1 MLCYSSDST
10 RLVSPCH
17 ASLQRGSGRLGGRAV
32 RRYQVELDLL
42 TFLLRLSS
50 IPFYRIQLQPYVHT
64 RSYCC
69 FLCCNCVNFPR
80 VIFFTH
86 NETPTQCPSPPS
98 TIKADVCD
106 LFSLPPAP
114 HSTLKNAPSLRDPRD
129 RLARAAHEIELAALN
144 SG

>member
-1 MLCYSSDST
+1 MCYSSDST

-17 ASLQRGSGRLGGRAV
+17 ASLQRGSGRLGGQEVSGGARSIDV
-32 RRYQVELDLL
+32 
-42 TFLLRLSS
+42 LLRLSS

-69 FLCCNCVNFPR
+69 FLCCNCVKFTR

-86 NETPTQCPSPPS
+86 NETPTQCLPPPF